1 MKFIISS
8 NVENLRAAKPDATVE
23 AEYGDAV
30 VEGRILTMAHH
41 GPRAGQKAPC
51 AYGNGCAA
59 GVEAVGI
66 SHVDL
71 DTIGGCAALLG
82 VKFHA
87 PSFWALA
94 EFVDLNGPHKL
105 ASSGASAADLR
116 RLNAYWAFSQA
127 NKVFA
132 PRDGSVADVTPQ
144 VMKHV
149 DAVQAILEGNEV
161 MLQAGDRFA
170 EGEDALGRESFVSL
184 ADGILVRQS
193 KRFVNHLYVAPDG
206 RVARAVVTHNPS
218 ETDLSGGAVTLS
230 LADPIPGVNC
240 GEILKAVFGAEAG
253 GHAGIGGSPRGKP
266 LPMTEALRVVAALAD
281 RTRVAT
287 SAPREDQK

>member
-8 NVENLRAAKPDATVE
+8 NVENLRTAKPDATVE

-30 VEGRILTMAHH
+30 AEGLVLTMAHH

-51 AYGNGCAA
+51 AYENGCGA
-59 GVEAVGI
+59 GVETIGL

-71 DTIGGCAALLG
+71 DTIGGCLALLG
-82 VKFHA
+82 QKPSA

-105 ASSGASAADLR
+105 GSSGASSVDLR

-132 PRDGSVADVTPQ
+132 PRDGSVADVTAQ

-149 DAVQAILEGNEV
+149 DAVNAILGGNEV
-161 MLQAGDRFA
+161 MLRAGDRFA
-170 EGEDALGRESFVSL
+170 EGEDVLNRESFVSF
-184 ADGILVRQS
+184 ADGIIVRQS

-218 ETDLSGGAVTLS
+218 ESDLSGGAVTLS

-240 GEILKAVFGAEAG
+240 GEILKSCFGPEAG

-266 LPMTEALRVVAALAD
+266 LPMTEALRVVSTLASLI
-281 RTRVAT
+281 VPEKGA
-287 SAPREDQK
+287 

>member
-30 VEGRILTMAHH
+30 AEGRVLTMAHH

-51 AYGNGCAA
+51 AYENGCGA
-59 GVEAVGI
+59 GVETVGL

-71 DTIGGCAALLG
+71 DTIGGCLALLG
-82 VKFHA
+82 QRPPA
-87 PSFWALA
+87 PGFWSLA
-94 EFVDLNGPHKL
+94 EYVDLNGPHKL
-105 ASSGASAADLR
+105 VREALRPYDYR

-127 NKVFA
+127 NRVFA

-149 DAVQAILEGNEV
+149 EAVRAILDDDEV
-161 MLQAGDRFA
+161 LLAAGDKFA
-170 EGEDALGRESFVSL
+170 EGEDALNRESFVSF
-184 ADGILVRQS
+184 ADGIIVRQS
-193 KRFVNHLYVAPDG
+193 KRFANHLYVAPDG

-218 ETDLSGGAVTLS
+218 ESDLSGGAVTLS

-240 GEILKAVFGAEAG
+240 GEILKSVFGAEAG

-266 LPMTEALRVVAALAD
+266 LPMTEALRVVAALAEKL
-281 RTRVAT
+281 RSVPAT
-287 SAPREDQK
+287 PQ